1 MKLVIKS
8 IFKNKIINMLLTTV
22 INCGYYGPMY
32 CIMEFIDVED
42 LHGLYCT
49 DNNNIMNIIKK
60 YITSKGEIFFTS
72 CIIYGLNKFIKLL
85 LRGDL
90 DLRYGDNWPIRYAVD
105 NNRLE
110 IVKLL
115 LADKRV
121 DPTIWDNYVIGCASK
136 YGHTEVVKLLLADP
150 RVNPGDCENNAFTH
164 ASEYGHVEIVK
175 LLLNDSRVDLSIYD
189 YNLAIRYAAKN
200 GHTEVVKILS

>member
-8 IFKNKIINMLLTTV
+8 IFKNKIINMSLTTI

-49 DNNNIMNIIKK
+49 DNNDIMNIIKK

-72 CIIYGLNKFIKLL
+72 CIGYGLNKFIKLL

-90 DLRYGDNWPIRYAVD
+90 DPSYDDNWPIRYAV
-105 NNRLE
+105 RTYHLE
-110 IVKLL
+110 IFKLL
-115 LADKRV
+115 LADERV
-121 DPTIWDNYVIGCASK
+121 DPSACDNWALK
-136 YGHTEVVKLLLADP
+136 
-150 RVNPGDCENNAFTH
+150 H
-164 ASEYGHVEIVK
+164 ASQNSYIEC
-175 LLLNDSRVDLSIYD
+175 
-189 YNLAIRYAAKN
+189 
-200 GHTEVVKILS
+200 